1 MISAYPCTCDMTPK
15 SQMFGVKEGLQRH
28 PLLHSSLLKHVSMA
42 TNTYTT
48 LEELL
53 SNTES
58 ARYEAQPWSME
69 TLRRISQSVQLLC
82 SATASNWQWNR
93 VQDMDPLSLGGIILP
108 TLRLSTYPL
117 LEAVAKQWVCEDTA
131 YCKDLKCAV
140 VICRLWKEVKVL

>member
-1 MISAYPCTCDMTPK
+1 MPK

-28 PLLHSSLLKHVSMA
+28 PVLHSSLLKHVSMA

-53 SNTES
+53 SSTES
-58 ARYEAQPWSME
+58 ARYEAQPLSTGKHCGE
-69 TLRRISQSVQLLC
+69 FPIPSVQLLC

-93 VQDMDPLSLGGIILP
+93 VQDIRTWTHWALVALSYPLFKF
-108 TLRLSTYPL
+108 STYPL
-117 LEAVAKQWVCEDTA
+117 LETVAKQWVCEDTA
-131 YCKDLKCAV
+131 DCKDLKCAA